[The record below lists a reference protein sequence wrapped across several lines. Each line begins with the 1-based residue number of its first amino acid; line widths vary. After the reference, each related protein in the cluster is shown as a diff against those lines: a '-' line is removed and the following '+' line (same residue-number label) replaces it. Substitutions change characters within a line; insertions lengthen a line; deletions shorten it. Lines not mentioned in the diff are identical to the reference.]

1 MDNINVKQ
9 INNMKEMRTYFVKY
23 KDQSDFGC
31 GEEVKVYESEVFIK
45 TGLRHSGEKIAVM
58 KVQET
63 LLKEHEYMS
72 RLVDVYEIEEDSS
85 CDDCNQEWKLDDGT
99 VLEQEHQ
106 DALNDAFGSFTN
118 KDGVTL
124 EERIK
129 EIENNK

>member
-31 GEEVKVYESEVFIK
+31 GEEVKVYESEVFIE

-99 VLEQEHQ
+99 VLDQEDQ
-106 DALNDAFGSFTN
+106 DALNDAFGSYTN
-118 KDGVTL
+118 DDGVTL

-129 EIENNK
+129 EIEENK

>member
-1 MDNINVKQ
+1 
-9 INNMKEMRTYFVKY
+9 MKEMRTYFVKY

-31 GEEVKVYESEVFIK
+31 GEEVKVYESEVFIE

-99 VLEQEHQ
+99 VLDQEDQ
-106 DALNDAFGSFTN
+106 DALNDAFSSFTN
-118 KDGVTL
+118 EDGVTL
-124 EERIK
+124 KERIE
-129 EIENNK
+129 EIEENK

>member
-1 MDNINVKQ
+1 
-9 INNMKEMRTYFVKY
+9 MKEMRTYFVKY

-31 GEEVKVYESEVFIK
+31 GEEVKVYESEVFIE

-85 CDDCNQEWKLDDGT
+85 CDNCNQEWKLDDGT
-99 VLEQEHQ
+99 VLDQEDQ

-118 KDGVTL
+118 DDGVTL

-129 EIENNK
+129 EIENK

>member
-1 MDNINVKQ
+1 
-9 INNMKEMRTYFVKY
+9 MKEMRTYFVKY

-31 GEEVKVYESEVFIK
+31 GEEVKVYESEVFIE

-58 KVQET
+58 KVQEM
-63 LLKEHEYMS
+63 LLKDHEYMS

-85 CDDCNQEWKLDDGT
+85 CDNCNQEWKLDDGT
-99 VLEQEHQ
+99 VLDQEDQ

-118 KDGVTL
+118 DDGVTL

-129 EIENNK
+129 EIENK

>member
-1 MDNINVKQ
+1 
-9 INNMKEMRTYFVKY
+9 MKEMKTYFVKY

-31 GEEVKVYESEVFIK
+31 GEEVKVYESEVFIE

-99 VLEQEHQ
+99 VLDQEDQ

-124 EERIK
+124 EERVK
-129 EIENNK
+129 EIEENK

>member
-1 MDNINVKQ
+1 MNK
-9 INNMKEMRTYFVKY
+9 INNMKEMKEMRTYFVKY

-31 GEEVKVYESEVFIK
+31 GEEVKVYESEVFVK

-99 VLEQEHQ
+99 VLDQEDQ

-118 KDGVTL
+118 EDGVTL
-124 EERIK
+124 QERIK
-129 EIENNK
+129 EIEENK

>member
-1 MDNINVKQ
+1 
-9 INNMKEMRTYFVKY
+9 MKEMRTYFVKY

-31 GEEVKVYESEVFIK
+31 GEEVKVYESEVFIE

-99 VLEQEHQ
+99 VLDQEDQ

-118 KDGVTL
+118 EDGVTL
-124 EERIK
+124 QERIK
-129 EIENNK
+129 EIEENK

>member
-1 MDNINVKQ
+1 
-9 INNMKEMRTYFVKY
+9 MKEMRTYFVKY

-31 GEEVKVYESEVFIK
+31 GEEVKVYESEVFIE

-99 VLEQEHQ
+99 VLDQEDQ
-106 DALNDAFGSFTN
+106 DALNDAFGSYTN
-118 KDGVTL
+118 DDGVTL
-124 EERIK
+124 EEKIK
-129 EIENNK
+129 EIEENK

>member
-1 MDNINVKQ
+1 MNK

-31 GEEVKVYESEVFIK
+31 GEEVKVYESEVFVK

-99 VLEQEHQ
+99 VLDQEDQ
-106 DALNDAFGSFTN
+106 DALNDAFGSYTN
-118 KDGVTL
+118 DDGVTL

-129 EIENNK
+129 EIEDEK

>member
-1 MDNINVKQ
+1 MNK

-85 CDDCNQEWKLDDGT
+85 CDNCNQEWKLDDGT
-99 VLEQEHQ
+99 VLDQEDQ

-118 KDGVTL
+118 DDGITL

-129 EIENNK
+129 EIEKNK

>member
-1 MDNINVKQ
+1 
-9 INNMKEMRTYFVKY
+9 MKEMRTYFVKY

-31 GEEVKVYESEVFIK
+31 GEEVKVYESEVFIE

-63 LLKEHEYMS
+63 LLKDHEYMS
-72 RLVDVYEIEEDSS
+72 RLVDVYEIEENSS

>member
-1 MDNINVKQ
+1 
-9 INNMKEMRTYFVKY
+9 MKEMRTYFVKY

-58 KVQET
+58 KVQAE
-63 LLKEHEYMS
+63 LIKDDDYMS

-85 CDDCNQEWKLDDGT
+85 CDNCNQEWKLDDGT
-99 VLEQEHQ
+99 VLDQEDQ

-118 KDGVTL
+118 DDGITL

-129 EIENNK
+129 EIEKNK

>member
-1 MDNINVKQ
+1 MKE
-9 INNMKEMRTYFVKY
+9 MKEMRTYFVKY

-31 GEEVKVYESEVFIK
+31 GEEVKVYESEVFIE

-99 VLEQEHQ
+99 VLDQEDQ

-118 KDGVTL
+118 EDGVTL
-124 EERIK
+124 QERIK
-129 EIENNK
+129 EIEENK

>member
-1 MDNINVKQ
+1 
-9 INNMKEMRTYFVKY
+9 MKEMRTYFVKY

-31 GEEVKVYESEVFIK
+31 GEEVKVYESEVFIE

-85 CDDCNQEWKLDDGT
+85 CDNCNQEWKLDDGT
-99 VLEQEHQ
+99 VLDQEDQ
-106 DALNDAFGSFTN
+106 DALNDAFHSYN
-118 KDGVTL
+118 NEDGVTL
-124 EERIK
+124 QERIK
-129 EIENNK
+129 EIENK

>member
-1 MDNINVKQ
+1 MNK

-31 GEEVKVYESEVFIK
+31 GEEVKVYESEVFIE

-63 LLKEHEYMS
+63 LLKDHEYMS

-85 CDDCNQEWKLDDGT
+85 CDNCNQEWKLDDGT
-99 VLEQEHQ
+99 VLDQEDQ
-106 DALNDAFGSFTN
+106 DALNDAMLN
-118 KDGVTL
+118 MVNEDGMTL
-124 EERIK
+124 KQTFDK

>member
-1 MDNINVKQ
+1 
-9 INNMKEMRTYFVKY
+9 MKTYFVKY

-31 GEEVKVYESEVFIK
+31 GEEVKVYESEVFIE

-99 VLEQEHQ
+99 VLDQEDQ

-118 KDGVTL
+118 EDGVTL
-124 EERIK
+124 QERIK
-129 EIENNK
+129 EIEENK

>member
-1 MDNINVKQ
+1 
-9 INNMKEMRTYFVKY
+9 MKEMKTYFVKY

-31 GEEVKVYESEVFIK
+31 GEEVKVYESEVFIE

-99 VLEQEHQ
+99 VLDQEDQ

-118 KDGVTL
+118 EDGVTL
-124 EERIK
+124 QERIK
-129 EIENNK
+129 EIEENK

>member
-1 MDNINVKQ
+1 
-9 INNMKEMRTYFVKY
+9 MRTYFVKY

-31 GEEVKVYESEVFIK
+31 GEEVKVYESEVFIQ

-58 KVQET
+58 KVQEM
-63 LLKEHEYMS
+63 LLKDHEYMS

-85 CDDCNQEWKLDDGT
+85 CDNCNQEWKLDDGT

-106 DALNDAFGSFTN
+106 NALNDAFGSFTN

-129 EIENNK
+129 EIEENKNK

>member
-31 GEEVKVYESEVFIK
+31 GEEVKVYESEVFIE

-129 EIENNK
+129 EIEENK

>member
-1 MDNINVKQ
+1 
-9 INNMKEMRTYFVKY
+9 MKEMRTYFVKY

-31 GEEVKVYESEVFIK
+31 GEEVKVYESEVFIE

-58 KVQET
+58 KVQAE
-63 LLKEHEYMS
+63 LIKDDDYMS

-85 CDDCNQEWKLDDGT
+85 CDNCNQEWKLDDGT
-99 VLEQEHQ
+99 VLDQEDQ

-118 KDGVTL
+118 DDGITL

-129 EIENNK
+129 EIEKNK

>member
-31 GEEVKVYESEVFIK
+31 GEEVKVYESEVFVK

-58 KVQET
+58 KVQKM

-72 RLVDVYEIEEDSS
+72 RLVDVYEIEENSS

-99 VLEQEHQ
+99 VLDQEDQ
-106 DALNDAFGSFTN
+106 DALNDAFGSYTN
-118 KDGVTL
+118 DDGVTL

-129 EIENNK
+129 EIEENK

>member
-1 MDNINVKQ
+1 
-9 INNMKEMRTYFVKY
+9 MKEMRTYFVKY

-31 GEEVKVYESEVFIK
+31 GEEVKVYESEVFIE

-85 CDDCNQEWKLDDGT
+85 CDNCNQEWKLDDGT
-99 VLEQEHQ
+99 VLDQEDQ

-118 KDGVTL
+118 DDGITL

-129 EIENNK
+129 EIEKNK

>member
-31 GEEVKVYESEVFIK
+31 GEEVKVYESEVFIE

-85 CDDCNQEWKLDDGT
+85 CDNCNQEWKLDDGT
-99 VLEQEHQ
+99 VLDQEDQ
-106 DALNDAFGSFTN
+106 DALNDAFGSYTN
-118 KDGVTL
+118 DDGVTL

-129 EIENNK
+129 EIEENK

>member
-1 MDNINVKQ
+1 
-9 INNMKEMRTYFVKY
+9 MRTYFVKY

-31 GEEVKVYESEVFIK
+31 GEEVKVYESEVFIQ

-85 CDDCNQEWKLDDGT
+85 CDNCNQEWKLDDGT

-106 DALNDAFGSFTN
+106 NALNDAFGSFTN

-129 EIENNK
+129 EIEENKNKYYGK

>member
-1 MDNINVKQ
+1 
-9 INNMKEMRTYFVKY
+9 MKEMRTYFVKY

-31 GEEVKVYESEVFIK
+31 GEEVKVYESEVFVK

-99 VLEQEHQ
+99 VLDQEDQ
-106 DALNDAFGSFTN
+106 DALNDAMLN
-118 KDGVTL
+118 MVNEDGMTL
-124 EERIK
+124 KQTFDK

>member
-1 MDNINVKQ
+1 MNK

-31 GEEVKVYESEVFIK
+31 GEEVKVYESEVFIE

-58 KVQET
+58 KVQAE
-63 LLKEHEYMS
+63 LIKDGDYMS

-85 CDDCNQEWKLDDGT
+85 CDNCNQEWKLDDGT

-106 DALNDAFGSFTN
+106 DTLNDAMLNMVNENGM
-118 KDGVTL
+118 TL
-124 EERIK
+124 KQVWDK
-129 EIENNK
+129 EIENDK

>member
-31 GEEVKVYESEVFIK
+31 GEEVKVYESEVFVK

-99 VLEQEHQ
+99 VLDQEDQ

-118 KDGVTL
+118 KDGVTI
-124 EERIK
+124 EERVK
-129 EIENNK
+129 EIEENK